1 MSKEE
6 CVAYGTFAAR
16 LKQVCLQYNRQ
27 FGGDLH
33 DYQSAADD
41 CFFRAQESYNETKGC
56 FEAYLL
62 IAIRNSLIQV
72 GRKRHTRWWQSQL
85 TGLQDCWNALPQRS
99 EMFDVG
105 RFAFE
110 LSEDAAVLIT
120 DLLTNVV
127 PQDRQYSFDGVKLE
141 HQRVVLRQ
149 RARAR
154 GWENQRV
161 MRAFREIE
169 SALEGA
175 S

>member
-16 LKQVCLQYNRQ
+16 LQQACLCHYRQ

-33 DYQSAADD
+33 EYQAAADD
-41 CFFRAQESYNETKGC
+41 CFFRIQEDYDEAKGC
-56 FEAYLL
+56 FEVFLFTSV
-62 IAIRNSLIQV
+62 RNALV
-72 GRKRHTRWWQSQL
+72 DVDRKRHTRWWKSQL

-105 RFAFE
+105 RFAFD
-110 LSEDAAVLIT
+110 LSEDAADLIT

-149 RARAR
+149 RAKAR
-154 GWENQRV
+154 GWEKQRV
-161 MRAFREIE
+161 QRAFREVE
-169 SALEGA
+169 LALKGA
-175 S
+175 P